1 MEDKLQLSPDQ
12 IRSLGGEA
20 VEWVARYYDGLRERR
35 VFEPTTSAELRQALR
50 EPLPQEGTGFESL
63 LAVFDST
70 IARFSRHNGHPR
82 FFGYIASPGAPVAA
96 LAALLETTLNVN
108 VTSWRS
114 APAATEIERLVIEW
128 LKEMIGYPAGADG
141 LLVSGGSMANFAALA
156 AALAAKAPCNVAR
169 DGVAAAGRTLCL
181 YVSEDGHFSV
191 SKAAAMLGLGE
202 RAVRSVPTDALL
214 RLDTAALDR
223 MIEEDLAAGHLP
235 FCVVANA
242 GTTATGAID
251 PIPEIAA
258 IARRR
263 NLWLHVD
270 AAYGGFAAL
279 APSAR
284 SLFAGIAEA
293 DSIALDPHKW
303 LYLPVGCGC
312 VLYKDPATAHAAFGH
327 AADYIRTIGLENDEA
342 YAFWDYG
349 PELSRPFRALPFW
362 MLMKSAGAR
371 ALGEAVERNIGCA
384 RHFEALVKASADF
397 EMLAPVTLSVFCFR
411 YATPGYAGDL
421 DALNERVLI
430 EVQHEGSTYLSNA
443 RVRGRFALRGCVLNY
458 RTTKRDMEIAL
469 DDVRRAAL
477 RVAE

>member
-1 MEDKLQLSPDQ
+1 
-12 IRSLGGEA
+12 
-20 VEWVARYYDGLRERR
+20 
-35 VFEPTTSAELRQALR
+35 VFEPTTSAELRRTLR
-50 EPLPQEGTGFESL
+50 EPLPLEGAGFESL
-63 LAVFDST
+63 LTAFDST

-96 LAALLETTLNVN
+96 LAALLEATLNVN

-128 LKEMIGYPAGADG
+128 LKEMLGLPAGAGG
-141 LLVSGGSMANFAALA
+141 LLVSGGSMANFSALA
-156 AALAAKAPCNVAR
+156 AALATKAPCNVAR
-169 DGVAAAGRTLCL
+169 DGLAAAGHPMCL

-202 RAVRSVPTDALL
+202 RAVRSVPTDSRL

-223 MIEEDLAAGHLP
+223 MIGEDLAAGCLP

-242 GTTATGAID
+242 GTTATGAVD
-251 PIPEIAA
+251 PIAETAA

-284 SLFAGIAEA
+284 PLFAGIAEA

-303 LYLPVGCGC
+303 LYLPMGCGS
-312 VLYKDPATAHAAFGH
+312 VLYKDPSTARAAFGH

-349 PELSRPFRALPFW
+349 PELSRPFRALPLW

-371 ALGEAVERNIGCA
+371 ALGEAMERNMGCA
-384 RHFEALVKASADF
+384 RHFEALVEASADF

-411 YATPGYAGDL
+411 YAPPGYAGDL
-421 DALNERVLI
+421 DALNERVMI
-430 EVQHEGSTYLSNA
+430 EVQREGSTYLSNA

-458 RTTKRDMEIAL
+458 RTTERDMEIAL
-469 DDVRRAAL
+469 EDVRRTAL
-477 RVAE
+477 RAGE

>member
-12 IRSLGGEA
+12 IRSLGREA
-20 VEWVARYYDGLRERR
+20 VEWVARYYNGLRERR

-50 EPLPQEGTGFESL
+50 EPLPQEGAGFESL
-63 LAVFDST
+63 LAAFDST

-82 FFGYIASPGAPVAA
+82 FFGYIASPGVPVAA
-96 LAALLETTLNVN
+96 LAALLEATLNVN

-128 LKEMIGYPAGADG
+128 LKEMIGYPAGAGG
-141 LLVSGGSMANFAALA
+141 LLVSGGSMANF